1 MTALDQIVDPELR
14 RYYAEQVTAIYRDAY
29 RVQGLKAFE
38 SSRRAAALHEAGHC
52 VAFAL
57 TADYVRWWPAS
68 KVRIWREP
76 LPESLH
82 GLTVWLGKTD
92 VSPKAPPIHVHP
104 SDGHG
109 TAIYATRAVSG
120 VASELLFDGVD
131 FRLGSSADELLIAG
145 GCARNLATLHWG
157 CEPEQ
162 AFSMLLG
169 GTAALLKTNSAI
181 VQNLACSLERRR
193 KLQGR
198 ELEALLRKV
207 CQQPPVR

>member
-14 RYYAEQVTAIYRDAY
+14 RYYAEQVTAIFRDAY

-68 KVRIWREP
+68 KVRIWRNP
-76 LPESLH
+76 MPESLN

-92 VSPKAPPIHVHP
+92 VSPKAPPVHVHP
-104 SDGHG
+104 GDGHG
-109 TAIYATRAVSG
+109 TAIYATRALAG
-120 VASELLFDGVD
+120 VVSELLFDGLD
-131 FRLGSSADELLIAG
+131 YRLGSSADELLVAG

-157 CEPEQ
+157 GEPEQ

-169 GTAALLKTNSAI
+169 GTMAMLQANAAVVK
-181 VQNLACSLERRR
+181 NLAGLLERRR

-198 ELEALLRKV
+198 ELEAALRNCK
-207 CQQPPVR
+207 QPPVQ